1 MVFEVPCFES
11 GMVVKKNLIF
21 SPYKKSQFMPQVVEF
36 ESPCKSST
44 FDDED
49 SINRD
54 REETSEME
62 GFSPAYG
69 GFLSSNR
76 KGSHLVK
83 QPGAVHKF
91 ECFQLIRVESEAG
104 SDAGDR

>member
-1 MVFEVPCFES
+1 MIESDESGTRLYFSPALGEKAHKYDKNMVFEVPCFES

-21 SPYKKSQFMPQVVEF
+21 SPYKKSQFMPQSSEF
-36 ESPCKSST
+36 DSPCKSST

-69 GFLSSNR
+69 
-76 KGSHLVK
+76 
-83 QPGAVHKF
+83 
-91 ECFQLIRVESEAG
+91 
-104 SDAGDR
+104 